1 MYKRQAFTQWYWN
14 GHKDIAV
21 RNGMFAITA
30 ATENPANINT
40 STSTVPYQMII
51 VQFPTDGT
59 YASPSFSTA
68 KEYQGYAY
76 FNTPW
81 LESTSTAALTLNTAT
96 FVTGNPGFATDAST
110 ATLVASTLTGNVTG
124 IISSPIWQ
132 FNNSGNIVFPDGTQ
146 QSTAYPGEGS
156 SNIGEYQ
163 GLTSSTGS
171 YYTRVGI
178 AIKNASGYNRVVG
191 LTNSAQTWLSLA
203 DVAKQLGIYSG
214 WISGMIID
222 YNAFNVGLGNNG
234 NMVGQIIMAVN
245 YNNMSVTHLETAIS
259 TNSSDNYVFSN
270 LSLWELG
277 EGSLQAIR
285 TDNLS
290 GQQLDIIWTAKVF
303 INPSES
309 FC

>member
-1 MYKRQAFTQWYWN
+1 
-14 GHKDIAV
+14 
-21 RNGMFAITA
+21 
-30 ATENPANINT
+30 
-40 STSTVPYQMII
+40 
-51 VQFPTDGT
+51 
-59 YASPSFSTA
+59 
-68 KEYQGYAY
+68 
-76 FNTPW
+76 
-81 LESTSTAALTLNTAT
+81 
-96 FVTGNPGFATDAST
+96 
-110 ATLVASTLTGNVTG
+110 
-124 IISSPIWQ
+124 
-132 FNNSGNIVFPDGTQ
+132 
-146 QSTAYPGEGS
+146 
-156 SNIGEYQ
+156 
-163 GLTSSTGS
+163 
-171 YYTRVGI
+171 
-178 AIKNASGYNRVVG
+178 
-191 LTNSAQTWLSLA
+191 
-203 DVAKQLGIYSG
+203 
-214 WISGMIID
+214 MIID